1 MSINTF
7 DDLLRSLLLRTGRVL
22 PATRHKRFERQVRGW
37 HEGRCIARA
46 RAVVV
51 SHAKSGRTWLATMLG
66 AYERAA
72 GTSLGVFFTHDNYI
86 RDRRTPDA
94 RPWHA
99 ARRLVLL
106 VRDPGDVMVS
116 FYYQWQHRMKPGKRW
131 VNDYPAGPLGLYE
144 FAMHPRTGL
153 PNLIAFM
160 NRLAAETRGR
170 ADVLRVRYEDLR
182 SAPEATLTRL
192 IRFVAGEVDVAA
204 VRAAV
209 DYGSFQNMQRIER
222 ENAADPRA
230 STRLKP
236 RDANNPQS
244 FKVRSGRVGG
254 YRESFTPEQVAIMD
268 ALVRDTLDSSFGY
281 PLAAAVPD
289 PGA

>member
-1 MSINTF
+1 MSTNQV
-7 DDLLRSLLLRTGRVL
+7 DDALRKMLLRGGRVL
-22 PATRHKRFERQVRGW
+22 PATWRKRFERQVRGW
-37 HEGRCIARA
+37 HEARYIARA
-46 RAVVV
+46 RTVVV

-72 GTSLGVFFTHDNYI
+72 GTSLGVFFSHDNYI
-86 RDRRTPDA
+86 RDRRPQDA
-94 RPWHA
+94 HPWHVA
-99 ARRLVLL
+99 KRLVLL
-106 VRDPGDVMVS
+106 VRDPGDVVVS

-131 VNDYPAGPLGLYE
+131 VNDYPAGPLDLYE

-170 ADVLRVRYEDLR
+170 DDVLRVRYEDLR
-182 SAPEATLTRL
+182 SAPQQSLERL
-192 IRFVAGEVDVAA
+192 IRFVADELDVAA
-204 VRAAV
+204 VRTAV
-209 DYGSFQNMQRIER
+209 EYGSFQNMQRLER
-222 ENAADPRA
+222 ENASDPRA

-244 FKVRSGRVGG
+244 FKVRSGRIGS
-254 YRESFTPEQVAIMD
+254 YRDSFTPAQVEAMD
-268 ALVRDTLDSSFGY
+268 TLVRGTLDSSYGY
-281 PLAAAVPD
+281 PLVAAVPD

>member
-1 MSINTF
+1 MSTNQI
-7 DDLLRSLLLRTGRVL
+7 DDALRRMLLRSGRVL
-22 PATRHKRFERQVRGW
+22 PATRRKRFARQVRGW
-37 HEGRCIARA
+37 HEARCIARA

-86 RDRRTPDA
+86 RDRRTPDS

-99 ARRLVLL
+99 AKPLVLL

-116 FYYQWQHRMKPGKRW
+116 FYYHWQHRMKPGKHW
-131 VNDYPAGPLGLYE
+131 INDYPAGPLGLYE

-160 NRLAAETRGR
+160 NRLAVETSGR
-170 ADVLRVRYEDLR
+170 NDVLRVRYEDLR
-182 SAPEATLTRL
+182 SAPEASLAHL

-204 VRAAV
+204 VQAAI
-209 DYGSFQNMQRIER
+209 DYGSFQNMQRLER
-222 ENAADPRA
+222 DNANDPRA

-254 YRESFTPEQVAIMD
+254 YRESFPPEQVAVLD
-268 ALVRDTLDSSFGY
+268 ALVRDTLDSSYGY

>member
-1 MSINTF
+1 M
-7 DDLLRSLLLRTGRVL
+7 L
-22 PATRHKRFERQVRGW
+22 PATRRKRFERQVRGW
-37 HEGRCIARA
+37 HEARYIARA

-72 GTSLGVFFTHDNYI
+72 GTSLGVFFSHDNYI
-86 RDRRTPDA
+86 RDRRAQDA

-99 ARRLVLL
+99 AKRLVLL
-106 VRDPGDVMVS
+106 VRDPGDVVVS
-116 FYYQWQHRMKPGKRW
+116 FYHQWQHRMKPGKRW
-131 VNDYPAGPLGLYE
+131 VNDYPAGPLDLYE

-170 ADVLRVRYEDLR
+170 DDVLRVRYEDLR
-182 SAPEATLTRL
+182 SAPQQSLERL
-192 IRFVAGEVDVAA
+192 IRFVADELDVAA

-209 DYGSFQNMQRIER
+209 EYGSFQNMQRLER
-222 ENAADPRA
+222 ENATDPRA

-236 RDANNPQS
+236 RDVSNPQS

-254 YRESFTPEQVAIMD
+254 YRDSFTPAQVAVMD
-268 ALVRDTLDSSFGY
+268 ALVRDTLDSSYGY
-281 PLAAAVPD
+281 PLAVATPD